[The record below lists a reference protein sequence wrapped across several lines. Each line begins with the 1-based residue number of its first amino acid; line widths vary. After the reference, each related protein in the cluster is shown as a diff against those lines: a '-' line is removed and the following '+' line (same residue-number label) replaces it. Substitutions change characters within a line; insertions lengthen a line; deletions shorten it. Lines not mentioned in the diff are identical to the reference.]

1 MRFVCYF
8 LSACILFFIPIAK
21 SQNLSGL
28 AQIDTQNS
36 YVQDRS
42 WRQIEI
48 HLTLSQSVPYRVY
61 QLNNPMRIVV
71 EFNEV
76 LFDGLEG
83 DIFDQSKR
91 VSAVEFGS
99 LGNGWSRLALMLTEP
114 LSIKSVE
121 MTYNKDVG
129 NSALKIWSRPV
140 TSKEFSQASQVPL
153 ESKTEENSKDVLFA
167 KNQNKDAQIL
177 IVLDPGHGGL
187 DPGAVVG
194 NLREADLMLLLAL
207 ELKEALIR
215 TQGINVAMTRTGDTY
230 PTLSDRLRFTN
241 RNQADLFISLHA
253 DSVSEGDARGTTIY
267 TLSETA
273 SDKTSARLAKK
284 HDRSALLIGLDL
296 IGTEDNIA
304 DVLIDLARQDNLP
317 RSKALATTTIQEL
330 KRAIGSVNA
339 MPLRHANFSV
349 LKSPDVPSILIEVGF
364 MSTQSDLDN
373 LLDQTW
379 RTSFVGGVRNGI
391 IRWIGEDSIV
401 APLRRQ

>member
-121 MTYNKDVG
+121 MTYNKDMG

-153 ESKTEENSKDVLFA
+153 GSKTEENGKDVLFA
-167 KNQNKDAQIL
+167 KNQDKDAQIL

-194 NLREADLMLLLAL
+194 KLREADLMLLLAL
-207 ELKEALIR
+207 ELK
-215 TQGINVAMTRTGDTY
+215 
-230 PTLSDRLRFTN
+230 
-241 RNQADLFISLHA
+241 
-253 DSVSEGDARGTTIY
+253 
-267 TLSETA
+267 
-273 SDKTSARLAKK
+273 
-284 HDRSALLIGLDL
+284 
-296 IGTEDNIA
+296 
-304 DVLIDLARQDNLP
+304 
-317 RSKALATTTIQEL
+317 
-330 KRAIGSVNA
+330 
-339 MPLRHANFSV
+339 
-349 LKSPDVPSILIEVGF
+349 
-364 MSTQSDLDN
+364 
-373 LLDQTW
+373 
-379 RTSFVGGVRNGI
+379 
-391 IRWIGEDSIV
+391 
-401 APLRRQ
+401 

>member
-61 QLNNPMRIVV
+61 QLNNPMRIIV

-207 ELKEALIR
+207 ELKEALMR

-230 PTLSDRLRFTN
+230 PTLADRLRFTN
-241 RNQADLFISLHA
+241 RKKADLFISLHA

-330 KRAIGSVNA
+330 QRAIGSVNA

>member
-1 MRFVCYF
+1 M
-8 LSACILFFIPIAK
+8 
-21 SQNLSGL
+21 
-28 AQIDTQNS
+28 
-36 YVQDRS
+36 
-42 WRQIEI
+42 
-48 HLTLSQSVPYRVY
+48 
-61 QLNNPMRIVV
+61 
-71 EFNEV
+71 
-76 LFDGLEG
+76 
-83 DIFDQSKR
+83 
-91 VSAVEFGS
+91 
-99 LGNGWSRLALMLTEP
+99 
-114 LSIKSVE
+114 
-121 MTYNKDVG
+121 
-129 NSALKIWSRPV
+129 
-140 TSKEFSQASQVPL
+140 
-153 ESKTEENSKDVLFA
+153 LFA

-207 ELKEALIR
+207 ELKEALMR

-230 PTLSDRLRFTN
+230 PTLADRLRFTN
-241 RNQADLFISLHA
+241 RNKADLFISLHA

-330 KRAIGSVNA
+330 QRAIGSVNA